1 MSDDTEPSL
10 KVQGDQLYMAVCFWV
25 PLIIDLSSVRV
36 YSIAQY
42 QEKMLQASRRDGDI
56 VLDKVKMT
64 FRDRDNILDILCFDF
79 LIKI

>member
-25 PLIIDLSSVRV
+25 PVTIDLSSVRV

-42 QEKMLQASRRDGDI
+42 QERMLRASRGDNVMVI
-56 VLDKVKMT
+56 SS
-64 FRDRDNILDILCFDF
+64 
-79 LIKI
+79 